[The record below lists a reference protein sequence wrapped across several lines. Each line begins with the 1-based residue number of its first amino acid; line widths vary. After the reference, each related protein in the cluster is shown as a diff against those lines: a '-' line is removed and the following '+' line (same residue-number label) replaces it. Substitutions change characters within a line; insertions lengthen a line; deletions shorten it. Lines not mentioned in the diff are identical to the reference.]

1 MACHATAFRPST
13 RARWVRSRLFI
24 LSVSL
29 GLVPPPA
36 PAIGCMDLE
45 ERIDRLESR
54 MSALADE
61 DADVNAVNAACL
73 ATTLVQ
79 FRKRHDRGDAI
90 RMHSQCALLACLA
103 ASNYGACMGS
113 QGRFVNLAL
122 DMHLMRVALTRGQC
136 D

>member
-1 MACHATAFRPST
+1 MARDVVAAHPF
-13 RARWVRSRLFI
+13 ARSAWASARRLI

-29 GLVPPPA
+29 GLVPPVSS
-36 PAIGCMDLE
+36 AIGCMDLE

-54 MSALADE
+54 MTALADE

-90 RMHSQCALLACLA
+90 RMHSQCAMLACLA
-103 ASNYGACMGS
+103 ASNYGACLGS
-113 QGRFVNLAL
+113 QGRFVNLTL